1 LSKASPYKDDQA
13 LVEAAKTGDQKA
25 FGLLVAKFR
34 KSIFHVILKIVKNPE
49 DAEDLTFITFSK
61 AFRHIDKYMPTHA
74 FSTWLFKIASNT
86 AIDFLR
92 KNRIQTV
99 SLSGN
104 KDDSE
109 MVDQFFANKIVSENY
124 TPEEAIIHQ
133 QRSAIVHQLVE
144 HLDPSFAKVI
154 ELRFFKEYSYEE
166 IASELELPLG
176 TVKVQIHRAKK
187 ALFEMVKSNAEKI

>member
-1 LSKASPYKDDQA
+1 MVD
-13 LVEAAKTGDQKA
+13 AAKAGDQKA
-25 FGLLVAKFR
+25 FGLLVSKFR
-34 KSIFHVILKIVKNPE
+34 KAIYHVILRIVKNPE
-49 DAEDLTFITFSK
+49 DAEDLTFMTFSK

-92 KNRIQTV
+92 KKRIQTV

-109 MVDQFFANKIVSENY
+109 LVDQYLANKFVSETL

-144 HLDPSFAKVI
+144 HLDPAFARVI

-166 IASELELPLG
+166 IASELDLPLG

-187 ALFEMVKSNAEKI
+187 ALYEMVKSNAEKI